1 MKKIGI
7 IIFLVV
13 FIFSISFA
21 QEHKEQIRERIKARK
36 IAFITDKVGLTSKE
50 AEIFWPIY
58 NEYNMEKKDI
68 QKTRKKLGKLS
79 AMTDGE
85 IEQVI
90 DARMNKELQLAQ
102 LKVDFISKVKGVL
115 PMKKVARL
123 IRAEQKYKEWMLE
136 QVKNK

>member
-90 DARMNKELQLAQ
+90 DARMNKELQLA
-102 LKVDFISKVKGVL
+102 LS
-115 PMKKVARL
+115 L
-123 IRAEQKYKEWMLE
+123 IHI
-136 QVKNK
+136 

>member
-7 IIFLVV
+7 LICLVV
-13 FIFSISFA
+13 FILSFSFA

-50 AEIFWPIY
+50 AETFWPIY

-68 QKTRKKLGKLS
+68 QKTRKKLRNLS

-102 LKVDFISKVKGVL
+102 LKVDFISKVKRVL
-115 PMKKVARL
+115 PIKKVARL